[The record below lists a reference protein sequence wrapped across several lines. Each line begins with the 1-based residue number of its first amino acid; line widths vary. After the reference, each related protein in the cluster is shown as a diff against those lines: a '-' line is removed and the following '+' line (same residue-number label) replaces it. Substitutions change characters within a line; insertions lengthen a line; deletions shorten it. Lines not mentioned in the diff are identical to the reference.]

1 MCWKIGLP
9 ETDREL
15 ETRLEVNV
23 VENLRNAAGRRV
35 WRAGFN
41 DSGVSNHNRVVERH
55 ESRYGAYWK
64 SYDFAGS
71 VGTQHIFTH
80 PLSFTHDGG
89 EIIFNLP
96 NGFQA
101 YYLADAGGNRLN
113 EAPISIVRN
122 PAASDPTVRNGLSCI
137 GCHTEGM
144 KTFEDEVRGV
154 VEQNANPPFN
164 KDRALRLY
172 VEKAEMD
179 AFVAEDTERYRRA
192 LEETGGVFGGIE
204 PIQRFHEAF
213 QRPLEA
219 AHAAAAVGLETEAFL
234 QKIQQNVSLQN
245 LGLLVLENRTMKRDT
260 WTEQFSEVVFALD
273 FPSRKT
279 RTVDPQVEI
288 IPGESVYIPD
298 PNLRAAIA
306 ESLDKKAGAQ
316 ITAEEMATLRDFVA
330 ESSGIRDLTGLEFA
344 TNLHSLNIANNLISD
359 LSPLSGLTHLA
370 SLFLYEN
377 KVFDL
382 SPLTELHNLA
392 SLDFAHNRASD
403 LSPLVGLKNLSG
415 IHATGNNI
423 SDLSPLSGV
432 PNLKSFGSW
441 DNPLSDLSPLIE
453 LESIDICGG
462 TPDISTLIGAK
473 NLKELYFRS
482 CNISDISLL
491 AEFTGLERL
500 SLEDNKVLDISP
512 LTALTKLKWLNLEK
526 NNISDVSA
534 LGGLANLEWLNL
546 EENAISDFLPLEG
559 LQQNTA
565 IRLLHNPGSPKH
577 GPKIVGTWLW
587 MITPIGDKSAKDAAA
602 SGVDFLAEISE
613 GDVTELKVATNGAV
627 EGNPVGDSV
636 WVSHKISASGIDN
649 INDMVNVAGLGI
661 GDINRHV
668 AYGVVHLFSPKKQNI
683 NMFVGSSDAVKVWL
697 NGKLVHNNP
706 VHRGSED
713 YQDMFPVILEIG
725 INVLLVAVYED
736 FWEWGGFFGFE
747 QGAAY
752 TVTASNSGIGY
763 NFSETAIHVGDTFTL
778 DLRARNIIDLAGW
791 QFDIAFDPTVLE
803 AIEVNEGDF
812 LKTEGESTFFQKG
825 TIDNRSGKITGLSS
839 ALLSGGGVTGTG
851 TLLSVNFSAKAGGET
866 QLKLQNVQFGT
877 STGDLISAGP
887 HEVTLVVE
895 GQLATGDVNR
905 DGQVSI
911 LDMILIAQ
919 QLGKTVPPHSAVDV
933 NGDGTISILDMIL
946 VAQHLGESIAAA
958 APSILTM
965 DDIHRLDPAM
975 VQTWIAQAQIENDGS
990 AAFREGIAYLQSLL
1004 ALLIPEETRLLPNYP
1019 NPFNPETWIP
1029 YQLSEP
1035 AGVTVRIYS
1044 VNGVLVRT
1052 LVLGHIPAGIYQSRN
1067 RAAYW
1072 NGRNEIGEPVASGL
1086 YFYTLTAGDFTA
1098 TRKMLIRK

>member
-1 MCWKIGLP
+1 MRWI
-9 ETDREL
+9 
-15 ETRLEVNV
+15 
-23 VENLRNAAGRRV
+23 
-35 WRAGFN
+35 
-41 DSGVSNHNRVVERH
+41 
-55 ESRYGAYWK
+55 
-64 SYDFAGS
+64 
-71 VGTQHIFTH
+71 
-80 PLSFTHDGG
+80 
-89 EIIFNLP
+89 
-96 NGFQA
+96 
-101 YYLADAGGNRLN
+101 
-113 EAPISIVRN
+113 
-122 PAASDPTVRNGLSCI
+122 
-137 GCHTEGM
+137 
-144 KTFEDEVRGV
+144 
-154 VEQNANPPFN
+154 
-164 KDRALRLY
+164 
-172 VEKAEMD
+172 
-179 AFVAEDTERYRRA
+179 
-192 LEETGGVFGGIE
+192 
-204 PIQRFHEAF
+204 
-213 QRPLEA
+213 
-219 AHAAAAVGLETEAFL
+219 
-234 QKIQQNVSLQN
+234 
-245 LGLLVLENRTMKRDT
+245 
-260 WTEQFSEVVFALD
+260 

-500 SLEDNKVLDISP
+500 SLEDNKVSDISP
-512 LTALTKLKWLNLEK
+512 LRELTKLKWLNLEK

-577 GPKIVGTWLW
+577 GPKIVGPWLW

-763 NFSETAIHVGDTFTL
+763 NFSETAIHVRDTFTL

-791 QFDIAFDPTVLE
+791 QFDIAFDPSVLE
-803 AIEVNEGDF
+803 AIAVNEGDF

-825 TIDNRSGKITGLSS
+825 KIDNRSGKITGLSS
-839 ALLSGGGVTGTG
+839 A
-851 TLLSVNFSAKAGGET
+851 
-866 QLKLQNVQFGT
+866 
-877 STGDLISAGP
+877 
-887 HEVTLVVE
+887 
-895 GQLATGDVNR
+895 
-905 DGQVSI
+905 
-911 LDMILIAQ
+911 
-919 QLGKTVPPHSAVDV
+919 
-933 NGDGTISILDMIL
+933 
-946 VAQHLGESIAAA
+946 
-958 APSILTM
+958 
-965 DDIHRLDPAM
+965 
-975 VQTWIAQAQIENDGS
+975 
-990 AAFREGIAYLQSLL
+990 
-1004 ALLIPEETRLLPNYP
+1004 
-1019 NPFNPETWIP
+1019 
-1029 YQLSEP
+1029 
-1035 AGVTVRIYS
+1035 
-1044 VNGVLVRT
+1044 
-1052 LVLGHIPAGIYQSRN
+1052 
-1067 RAAYW
+1067 
-1072 NGRNEIGEPVASGL
+1072 
-1086 YFYTLTAGDFTA
+1086 
-1098 TRKMLIRK
+1098 